1 MSARPLWLSPS
12 LAAVP
17 DGGVP
22 AFETKF
28 SVPAAAAAAVE
39 AWVAERLA
47 RDPHSDPVRNGYRI
61 TSVYFDTPAF
71 DVFHRRPG
79 FDVHKYRVRRYGTEP
94 VAQLERKSK
103 KDGRVWK
110 HRAVAPL
117 AALDRSADEWG
128 VPWFAQELADLNLR
142 PVCAVTY
149 DRSAFVGAGP
159 TGPVRVTFDRAA
171 VGRTADGVSL
181 APVAD
186 GVSLLA
192 DEVVVELKYL
202 ASLPPLFK
210 EAIEAHRLTQT
221 GLSKYRR
228 CARATG
234 LAVDECPARSASGD

>member
-17 DGGVP
+17 DGGIP

-28 SVPAAAAAAVE
+28 AVPVEAAAAVE
-39 AWVAERLA
+39 GWVAERLA

-61 TSVYFDTPAF
+61 TSVYYDTPAF

-110 HRAVAPL
+110 CRATAPL
-117 AALDRSADEWG
+117 AALDHPPAAWG
-128 VPWFAQELADLNLR
+128 VSWFAQELADLRLR
-142 PVCAVTY
+142 PVCTVTY

-159 TGPVRVTFDRAA
+159 TGPVRVTFDRSA
-171 VGRTADGVSL
+171 VGRSADGVSL

-186 GVSLLA
+186 GVPLLA
-192 DEVVVELKYL
+192 DEVVVEFKYL
-202 ASLPPLFK
+202 AALPPLFK
-210 EAIEAHRLTQT
+210 EAIEVHRLAPT

-228 CARATG
+228 CARTTG
-234 LAVDECPARSASGD
+234 LAAEECFARSASGD